1 MDAFLQLL
9 CACLGQ
15 GQQNSS
21 QQPQQQQ
28 YQQQQQQQQY
38 AQPPGPPPQSVQ
50 QPPIELQPQP
60 QKPFLVATGSN
71 QQQSASTSI
80 QVSNDELRSLSLAAA
95 KLFALDANRLNPGKD
110 FRLNLQQKTYVSNEN
125 DRASDPLFSG
135 LDIAQLK
142 SKPTYARFL
151 ALLDNFTAEGG
162 VAETITDA
170 RLREEKAFI
179 DEIYKTGPIQ
189 YLHKYLIAKKLVSS
203 DPSQFKDQLH
213 SIWFELYKRV
223 VKNDSSAFEHAFV
236 GEVRDEEVIGFHNWI
251 VFAIEEKAGRADYR
265 GFILPKSK
273 QGRGAKPTGNEHVLG
288 FQLEWNG
295 QVKPIST
302 FLIGVSPEY
311 ELALYTLVFLAGED
325 GVPVSIDIDTIEC
338 EVVVHQFTNRSGQRI
353 GSAYVSM
360 V

>member
-1 MDAFLQLL
+1 MDAF
-9 CACLGQ
+9 CNYS
-15 GQQNSS
+15 QNSS

-28 YQQQQQQQQY
+28 YQQQQQQQQQQY

-60 QKPFLVATGSN
+60 QKPFLSRG
-71 QQQSASTSI
+71 
-80 QVSNDELRSLSLAAA
+80 R

-135 LDIAQLK
+135 LDIAHLK

-151 ALLDNFTAEGG
+151 ALLDNFTAEDG

-236 GEVRDEEVIGFHNWI
+236 GE
-251 VFAIEEKAGRADYR
+251 KAGRADYR

-295 QVKPIST
+295 HLKPIST